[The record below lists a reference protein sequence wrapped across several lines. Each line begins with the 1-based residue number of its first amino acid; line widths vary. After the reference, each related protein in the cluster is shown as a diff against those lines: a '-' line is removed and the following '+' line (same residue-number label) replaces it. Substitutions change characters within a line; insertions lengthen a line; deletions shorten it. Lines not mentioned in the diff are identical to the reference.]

1 MSKEDERIM
10 IQSILSRIEIN
21 VLKEKYSACDELV
34 DELKNH
40 INLMKSKY
48 EKK

>member
-21 VLKEKYSACDELV
+21 VLKEKYSNCDELIN
-34 DELKNH
+34 ELKNH
-40 INLMKSKY
+40 INLMKNKY

>member
-21 VLKEKYSACDELV
+21 VLKEKYSHCEELV

-40 INLMKSKY
+40 INLMKNKY